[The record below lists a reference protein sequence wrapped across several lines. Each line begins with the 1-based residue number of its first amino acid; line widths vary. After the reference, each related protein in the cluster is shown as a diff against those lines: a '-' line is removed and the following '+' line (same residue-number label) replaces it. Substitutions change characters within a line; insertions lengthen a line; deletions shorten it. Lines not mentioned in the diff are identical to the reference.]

1 MVVLVEKFEIENTLT
16 QLSNTYIK
24 NWLFLDYNNGSYVNE
39 ITEYDTK
46 GETEPN
52 GKGPNKLTTN
62 QEVLVRS
69 AIKYWVERHKHIVKY
84 GCLPGDD
91 VC

>member
-1 MVVLVEKFEIENTLT
+1 M
-16 QLSNTYIK
+16 
-24 NWLFLDYNNGSYVNE
+24 NE

-84 GCLPGDD
+84 GRLAGD

>member
-1 MVVLVEKFEIENTLT
+1 M
-16 QLSNTYIK
+16 
-24 NWLFLDYNNGSYVNE
+24 NE

-84 GCLPGDD
+84 DCRAGD
-91 VC
+91 VCRSR

>member
-1 MVVLVEKFEIENTLT
+1 MQNERKRIVADRN
-16 QLSNTYIK
+16 Y
-24 NWLFLDYNNGSYVNE
+24 DGSYPNE
-39 ITEYDTK
+39 MTEYGTK
-46 GETEPN
+46 GEGESN

-84 GCLPGDD
+84 G
-91 VC
+91 